1 MHLPKLIFIVVLSA
15 CLTSFADAQDVLEV
29 VNGKNQWLQ
38 HTDAENSLYHHF
50 ADQAF
55 GYLANRRQQIADIGS
70 ISQWQKRQ
78 DWIKGTLHDIAGP
91 FPKRTRLNAKVVR
104 KLEKEDYRVEH
115 IIYESQPR
123 FYVTSSLFIPSGLK
137 KNDKA
142 PVVIYCSGHSPEG
155 YRSQVYQHVILN
167 LVKKGFI
174 VFAFDPV
181 GQGERLEYF
190 DPATNKS
197 RVGGPTSEHS
207 YPGSQA
213 FISGTS
219 QAQYMIWDGI
229 RAVDYLLTRKEVD
242 PTRIG
247 ITGRSG
253 GGTQASYI
261 AAFDER
267 IYAAA
272 PECYI
277 TNFTRLLQ
285 SIGPQDAEQN
295 FPAGISKGL
304 DHGDLLMVRAPKPA
318 LMITTT
324 RDMFSI
330 QGARETAEEVKRIY
344 AAYKK
349 DAAFGMVEDDAP
361 HASTKK
367 NREAMYAF
375 FQKHLNNPG
384 NAADEEV
391 ARLSEDDIR
400 VTNTGQVSTSL
411 GGETVYAL
419 TAAQVKKITVLPA
432 ETDYS
437 RLSEEVKRISGYIEP
452 SPESSRVFTG
462 RIQRDGYTIE
472 KYFVPGEG
480 KYVIPYLAFTPAT
493 PARKILLYL
502 HPSGKSV
509 EALPGGE
516 IEWFVKKGFLVVA
529 PDLAGTGEMGASD
542 FDGDAYIDGV
552 SHNIWYSSI
561 LVGRSIAGLHAGDI
575 VRVLNSIVPNPE
587 SQIYAIA
594 RKEMTPALLHAAA
607 FHPRIRKVALIDALL
622 SYRSITLAPE
632 YHSAFVMGA
641 VAGSLPAYDLP
652 SLAASLAPRKLLI
665 TDAHDGTGKR
675 ASDQEI
681 EDAYAAARTTY
692 SQKNA
697 RQMLMINSTTSTDQ
711 LKELLAEWEQ

>member
-1 MHLPKLIFIVVLSA
+1 MHLSKLIFIAALSA
-15 CLTSFADAQDVLEV
+15 WLSSVANAQDVLEV
-29 VNGKNQWLQ
+29 INGKSQWLQ
-38 HTDAENSLYHHF
+38 HTDAKNSLYHHF
-50 ADQAF
+50 AEEAF
-55 GYLANRRQQIADIGS
+55 GYLENRRQKIADIGS
-70 ISQWQKRQ
+70 LRQWQERQ
-78 DWIKGTLHDIAGP
+78 EWIKGTLQEIVGP
-91 FPKRTRLNAKVVR
+91 FPKRTALNAKVIR
-104 KLEKEDYRVEH
+104 TLEKENYRVEH

-123 FYVTSSLFIPSGLK
+123 FYVTSSLFIPAGLK
-137 KNDKA
+137 KNEKA

-213 FISGTS
+213 FIAGTS
-219 QAQYMIWDGI
+219 QAVYMIWDGL

-242 PTRIG
+242 PARIG

-267 IYAAA
+267 IFASA

-295 FPAGISKGL
+295 FPAGIRKGL

-330 QGARETAEEVKRIY
+330 QGARETAEEVKGIY
-344 AAYKK
+344 AAYDK

-361 HASTKK
+361 HASTEK

-384 NAADEEV
+384 NDADEEV
-391 ARLSEDDIR
+391 TTLSKDEIQ

-411 GGETVYAL
+411 RGETIYSL
-419 TAAQVKKITVLPA
+419 TAAQVKTFTASPD

-437 RLSEEVKRISGYIEP
+437 KVIKEVKRISGYREP
-452 SPESSRVFTG
+452 SPEISRVFTG

-480 KYVIPYLAFTPAT
+480 EYVIPYLVFAPAN
-493 PARKILLYL
+493 PSRKVLLYL
-502 HPSGKSV
+502 HPSGKSA
-509 EALPGGE
+509 EASPGGE

-542 FDGDAYIDGV
+542 FHGDAYIDGV

-561 LVGRSIAGLHAGDI
+561 LVGRSITGLHAGDI
-575 VRVLNSIVPNPE
+575 VRVLNSLAANADF
-587 SQIYAIA
+587 QIYAVA
-594 RKEMTPALLHAAA
+594 MKEMTPALVHAAA
-607 FHPRIRKVALIDALL
+607 FHPRIQKVALIDALL
-622 SYRSITLAPE
+622 SYRSITMAPL
-632 YHSAFVMGA
+632 YSSSFVMGA
-641 VAGSLPAYDLP
+641 VAGSLPVYDLP
-652 SLAASLAPRKLLI
+652 ILVASLAPRKILI
-665 TDAHDGTGKR
+665 TDARDGTGER
-675 ASDQEI
+675 ASDKAI
-681 EDAYAAARTTY
+681 EDAYAPARKTY
-692 SQKNA
+692 SQKSSG
-697 RQMLMINSTTSTDQ
+697 QMLMINFTTPTDH
-711 LKELLAEWEQ
+711 LKDLLAEWEK